1 MLEGPNYIEKARSTT
16 MDLYRRSADRRRLS
30 SASAKLFAVTQA
42 ATPPKTVLIAA
53 QTAAVRERF
62 GAALQG
68 AGNRAIGVDAAEGL
82 FARLQPPAGR
92 VDLVMIDLRLQP
104 PGVQTVRTIRQL
116 DADVPIIIFSG
127 SIDSA
132 AEVLALSELGITR
145 YINEHCA
152 VQQIL
157 PSLAPQLYP
166 DSFNR
171 RTSVRVTLGIPI
183 ALRFGDSIAAA
194 LTLNLGKGGV
204 GVRTMSPLDAGT
216 KVSVRFRL
224 PASQR
229 EIDAASRVAWS
240 DRRSGM
246 GLQFEEVETPDQS
259 AVDEFVDQQFF
270 GGPPD

>member
-1 MLEGPNYIEKARSTT
+1 MR
-16 MDLYRRSADRRRLS
+16 
-30 SASAKLFAVTQA
+30 
-42 ATPPKTVLIAA
+42 
-53 QTAAVRERF
+53 
-62 GAALQG
+62 
-68 AGNRAIGVDAAEGL
+68 
-82 FARLQPPAGR
+82 
-92 VDLVMIDLRLQP
+92 
-104 PGVQTVRTIRQL
+104 
-116 DADVPIIIFSG
+116 DVPIIIFSG
-127 SIDSA
+127 LIDSA
-132 AEVLALSELGITR
+132 AEVRALSELGITR

-152 VQQIL
+152 VPRIL

-166 DSFNR
+166 DSFDR
-171 RTSVRVTLGIPI
+171 RTRVRATLGIPI

-204 GVRTMSPLDAGT
+204 GVRTVSPLDAGT

-229 EIDAASRVAWS
+229 EIAAASRVAWS
-240 DRRSGM
+240 DRRPGM